1 MTVNTP
7 LEEHHPTPASPVTE
21 AAQLRVLFAAGG
33 TGGHLFPAQA
43 LAEALIARGWSIVL
57 ASDERVAGL
66 SQDFPAV
73 QRIGLSAATYRRGNP
88 LSLLTAGVAVLRG
101 AGQALALYR
110 EIDPRVVVGFGG
122 YPSAPALVGAL
133 LDRRPTVIHEQN
145 AVMGRANRML
155 ASRVTR
161 VACACPTLLKA
172 PDHVAARATV
182 VGNPVR
188 PAIRALADLPYAP
201 PGADGPIRI
210 LVTGGSQGARL
221 LSELVPEAIAALPED
236 LRQRLAVQQQTR
248 PESMETA
255 RRIYR
260 NAMVDA
266 EVAPFFRDMA
276 GRLGAA
282 HLVIGR
288 SGAGSVCEF
297 AVAGKPSILVPLA
310 IALDDDQGQNA
321 KLLADVGGA
330 EVARESQL
338 TVASLSAALEKL
350 LTNPARLARMAA
362 AARSVA
368 IPDAAERLAD
378 VVEETARA

>member
-1 MTVNTP
+1 MRKLAV
-7 LEEHHPTPASPVTE
+7 V
-21 AAQLRVLFAAGG
+21 AAGG

-43 LAEALIARGWSIVL
+43 LAEALIARGWGVIL

-66 SQDFPAV
+66 AQDFPAER
-73 QRIGLSAATYRRGNP
+73 RIPLSAATFKPGDPIGMVR
-88 LSLLTAGVAVLRG
+88 AGFAVLAG
-101 AGQALALYR
+101 AAQARALYR
-110 EIDPRVVVGFGG
+110 EVGPNVIVGFGG
-122 YPSAPALVGAL
+122 YPSAPALVGAI

-145 AVMGRANRML
+145 AVMGRTNRRL
-155 ASRVTR
+155 APHVRT
-161 VACACPTLLKA
+161 VACAFPTLKKA
-172 PDHVAARATV
+172 PPKVAARAIV
-182 VGNPVR
+182 VGNPIR
-188 PAIRALADLPYAP
+188 PPIRALADLPYAP
-201 PGADGPIRI
+201 PEPDGPIRL

-221 LSELVPEAIAALPED
+221 LSELVPEAVAALPEA
-236 LRQRLAVQQQTR
+236 LRGRLVVQQQTR
-248 PESMETA
+248 QESMNTA

-260 NAMVDA
+260 DAMVDA
-266 EVAPFFRDMA
+266 EIAPFFRDMA

-288 SGAGSVCEF
+288 AGAGSVCEF

-330 EVARESQL
+330 EIAREHQL
-338 TVASLSAALEKL
+338 TTTSMASALEKL
-350 LTNPARLARMAA
+350 LTNPQRLARMAI

-378 VVEETARA
+378 VVEQTARAG

>member
-1 MTVNTP
+1 MRRI
-7 LEEHHPTPASPVTE
+7 A
-21 AAQLRVLFAAGG
+21 VLAAGG

-43 LAEALIARGWSIVL
+43 LAEVLIARGWSVVL

-66 SQDFPAV
+66 AQDFPAER
-73 QRIGLSAATYRRGNP
+73 RIGLSAATYRSGDPVSMLR
-88 LSLLTAGVAVLRG
+88 AGIAVLRG
-101 AGQALALYR
+101 AGQARAVYR
-110 EIDPRVVVGFGG
+110 EIGPNVVVGFGG
-122 YPSAPALVGAL
+122 YPSAPALVGAIF
-133 LDRRPTVIHEQN
+133 DRRPTVIHEQN

-161 VACACPTLLKA
+161 VACAFPTLLKA
-172 PDHVAARATV
+172 PPQVVGNAMV

-188 PAIRALADLPYAP
+188 PAIRALADVPYVP
-201 PGADGPIRI
+201 PTAEGPIRI

-221 LSELVPEAIAALPED
+221 LSELVPEAIAALPD
-236 LRQRLAVQQQTR
+236 GLRQRLVVQQQTR

-255 RRIYR
+255 RRTYR
-260 NAMVDA
+260 NAVVDA
-266 EVAPFFRDMA
+266 EIAPFFRDMA
-276 GRLGAA
+276 TRLGAA

-297 AVAGKPSILVPLA
+297 AVAGKPAILVPLA

-321 KLLADVGGA
+321 KLLADAGGA

-338 TVASLSAALEKL
+338 TVESLSGALEKL

-362 AARSVA
+362 ASRSVA

-378 VVEETARA
+378 VVEQTARG

>member
-1 MTVNTP
+1 MRKI
-7 LEEHHPTPASPVTE
+7 A
-21 AAQLRVLFAAGG
+21 VLAAGG

-66 SQDFPAV
+66 AQDFPAE
-73 QRIGLSAATYRRGNP
+73 RRLGLSSATFRRGDPIGLAR
-88 LSLLTAGVAVLRG
+88 AGIAVMRG
-101 AGQALALYR
+101 AGQARALYR
-110 EIDPRVVVGFGG
+110 EIGPHVVVGFGG
-122 YPSAPALVGAL
+122 YPSAPALVGAII
-133 LDRRPTVIHEQN
+133 DKRPTVIHEQN
-145 AVMGRANRML
+145 AVMGRANRFL

-161 VACACPTLLKA
+161 VACAFPTLLKA
-172 PDHVAARATV
+172 PPKVAGRATV

-188 PAIRALADLPYAP
+188 PPIRALADLPYAP
-201 PGADGPIRI
+201 PGAEGPIRL

-236 LRQRLAVQQQTR
+236 LRQRLLVQQQTR
-248 PESMETA
+248 PESMESA
-255 RRIYR
+255 RRTYR
-260 NAMVDA
+260 NAMVEA
-266 EVAPFFRDMA
+266 EIAPFFRDMA

-288 SGAGSVCEF
+288 AGAGSVCEF
-297 AVAGKPSILVPLA
+297 AVAGRPSILVPLA

-321 KLLADVGGA
+321 KVLADVGGA

-338 TVASLSAALEKL
+338 TVPSLAAALEKL
-350 LTNPARLARMAA
+350 LTNPARLSRMAA

-378 VVEETARA
+378 VVEATAGTLAPPRLPG

>member
-1 MTVNTP
+1 MRKI
-7 LEEHHPTPASPVTE
+7 A
-21 AAQLRVLFAAGG
+21 VLAAGG

-161 VACACPTLLKA
+161 VACAFPTLLKA

>member
-1 MTVNTP
+1 MMRKI
-7 LEEHHPTPASPVTE
+7 A
-21 AAQLRVLFAAGG
+21 VLAAGG

-66 SQDFPAV
+66 AQDFPAE
-73 QRIGLSAATYRRGNP
+73 RRMGLSAATFRRGDP
-88 LSLLTAGVAVLRG
+88 IGMARAGIAVMRG
-101 AGQALALYR
+101 AGQARALYR
-110 EIDPRVVVGFGG
+110 DIAPRIVVGFGG
-122 YPSAPALVGAL
+122 YPSAPALVGAII
-133 LDRRPTVIHEQN
+133 DRRITVIHEQN
-145 AVMGRANRML
+145 AVMGRANRFL

-161 VACACPTLLKA
+161 VACAFPTLLKA
-172 PDHVAARATV
+172 PPKVAGRATV

-188 PAIRALADLPYAP
+188 PPIRALADLPYTP
-201 PGADGPIRI
+201 PGDEGPIRL

-221 LSELVPEAIAALPED
+221 LSELVPEAIAALPEG
-236 LRQRLAVQQQTR
+236 LRQRLIVQQQTR

-260 NAMVDA
+260 NAMVEA
-266 EVAPFFRDMA
+266 EIAPFFRDLA

-288 SGAGSVCEF
+288 AGAGSVCEF

-321 KLLADVGGA
+321 KVLADIGGA
-330 EVARESQL
+330 EVARENQL
-338 TVASLSAALEKL
+338 TVPSLAAALEKL
-350 LTNPARLARMAA
+350 LTNPARLSRMAA

-378 VVEETARA
+378 VVEQTAGV